1 MMAIRALV
9 TGRVQGVFFRQ
20 STRQAARRLGL
31 VGWVRNLPNGTVEV
45 WAQGADDG
53 VESLLEWLWLG
64 PPEALVTGVE
74 SHLVALDPTLQDFLV
89 TR

>member
-1 MMAIRALV
+1 MTAITARV
-9 TGRVQGVFFRQ
+9 SGRVQGVYFRQ

-31 VGWVRNLPNGTVEV
+31 VGWVRNLSDGVVEV
-45 WAQGADDG
+45 WAQGTDEG
-53 VESLLEWLWLG
+53 VEALLEWLWLG

-74 SHLVALDPTLQDFLV
+74 SRVVAPDPTLQDFLV

>member
-1 MMAIRALV
+1 MTAITARV
-9 TGRVQGVFFRQ
+9 SGRVQGVYFRQ

-31 VGWVRNLPNGTVEV
+31 VGWVRNLPDGVVEV
-45 WAQGADDG
+45 WAQGTDEG
-53 VESLLEWLWLG
+53 VEALLEWLWLG

-74 SHLVALDPTLQDFLV
+74 SQTVAPDPTLQDFLV

>member
-9 TGRVQGVFFRQ
+9 SGRVQGVFFRQ

-31 VGWVRNLPNGTVEV
+31 VGWVRNLADGRVEV
-45 WAQGADDG
+45 WAQGGGEA
-53 VESLLEWLWLG
+53 VEALLEWLWLG

-74 SHLVALDPTLQDFLV
+74 SQVVAPDPTLQDFLV

>member
-9 TGRVQGVFFRQ
+9 SGRVQGVFFRQ

-31 VGWVRNLPNGTVEV
+31 VGWVRNLADGGVEV
-45 WAQGADDG
+45 WAQGGCEA
-53 VESLLEWLWLG
+53 VEALLEWLWLG

-74 SHLVALDPTLQDFLV
+74 SQVVAPDPTLQDFLV